1 MAWVGAEM
9 WGAARRTR
17 LLDGV
22 RVSVCV
28 YQLRGRNKVLCIW
41 SQILNLA
48 PPCVCRMALGKGLSL
63 LICEMGALWIL
74 MRDQ

>member
-9 WGAARRTR
+9 WGTARGTR

-22 RVSVCV
+22 KVSVCV
-28 YQLRGRNKVLCIW
+28 YRLGGRNKVLCIW
-41 SQILNLA
+41 SLILNLA

-63 LICEMGALWIL
+63 LICEMGTLWIL